1 MHPAPP
7 PTTRPAS
14 PIQDYLEALH
24 ARFADLRSGEVAS
37 YIPELAKADPAWFGI
52 AIATVDGKVYEV
64 GDSRRPFTIQSISK
78 PLVYGIALEDHGAEA
93 VRRKVGV
100 EPSGDAFNAIS
111 LEPHTGRP
119 MNPMINAGAIATAS
133 LVKGES
139 AEARLARVVGA
150 ISAYA
155 GRALALD
162 EAVFES
168 ERRTGHRNRAI
179 GHMLRNY
186 GILGD
191 APDPVLDLY
200 FSQCSVLV
208 DGRDLALIAAT
219 LANGGVH
226 PVTGERAVAAQ
237 HVGPILS
244 VMTTC
249 GVYDLTGEWVYSV
262 GMPAK
267 SGVGGGIIAVLPGQ
281 LGIGVFSPAL
291 DERGNSVRGVEVCR
305 ALSRELALHFLQPP
319 RSAQTTL
326 RARYTLATK
335 RSKRRRSAAEGKLLD
350 EQGAGVVVFELQGD
364 LRFATLEPVLR
375 ELDRADDALQFA
387 VLDFKRVSHVD
398 EAATRMLAA
407 LVASAAGRERTIV
420 LTRVR
425 RGEMLASFGS
435 LLDPRHAR
443 SAVFQ
448 PGLDA
453 GLEWCER
460 ALLARA
466 GGRGAAPPIHNLEG
480 HRWCAGVRP
489 ADLVYLQAYMDHRTY
504 EAGTPIVQRGDAADR
519 LYFLLRGE
527 VSVVVAA
534 DAGGTQRLSTLSA
547 GMGFGELAA
556 VAGGVRSADVRADTA
571 VECWILH
578 RDALARVERER
589 PALAVIVLRNLL
601 LSTIETVGRLTSDV
615 ASLES

>member
-155 GRALALD
+155 GRALALH

-267 SGVGGGIIAVLPGQ
+267 SGVGGGIIAVSPGKF
-281 LGIGVFSPAL
+281 GIAVISPPL
-291 DERGNSVRGVEVCR
+291 DDAGNSVRAQKAIADISN
-305 ALSRELALHFLQPP
+305 ALKGNP
-319 RSAQTTL
+319 
-326 RARYTLATK
+326 
-335 RSKRRRSAAEGKLLD
+335 
-350 EQGAGVVVFELQGD
+350 
-364 LRFATLEPVLR
+364 
-375 ELDRADDALQFA
+375 
-387 VLDFKRVSHVD
+387 
-398 EAATRMLAA
+398 LAA
-407 LVASAAGRERTIV
+407 
-420 LTRVR
+420 
-425 RGEMLASFGS
+425 
-435 LLDPRHAR
+435 
-443 SAVFQ
+443 
-448 PGLDA
+448 
-453 GLEWCER
+453 
-460 ALLARA
+460 
-466 GGRGAAPPIHNLEG
+466 N
-480 HRWCAGVRP
+480 
-489 ADLVYLQAYMDHRTY
+489 
-504 EAGTPIVQRGDAADR
+504 VQ
-519 LYFLLRGE
+519 
-527 VSVVVAA
+527 
-534 DAGGTQRLSTLSA
+534 
-547 GMGFGELAA
+547 
-556 VAGGVRSADVRADTA
+556 
-571 VECWILH
+571 
-578 RDALARVERER
+578 
-589 PALAVIVLRNLL
+589 
-601 LSTIETVGRLTSDV
+601 
-615 ASLES
+615 